1 MNGRRE
7 QVWVGVFV
15 LIAASL
21 LIITVLAV
29 AGTFSRGGV
38 NHHSSFKF
46 AGGLQPGDIIR
57 YGGMKAG
64 RVSSVHVDPQDSTRI
79 EIDFSVLRGIPVKT
93 DSVAKITSLGA
104 LGDNYIEVT
113 TGSKDAALLPPGSA
127 VKSVETVGIGDLGGV
142 IGGLAPVAQQ
152 VLQNL
157 DARLVELQVTI
168 ARVND
173 LLNDK
178 NRQSISSGLGNLSAM
193 LQEDR
198 PKISATLTNVQKASD
213 KLTPLLDDLKTT
225 MAQANATLSHVD
237 AVVVE
242 NRQDIRTIVVNLR
255 QTMITASELLDQIKD
270 VTDANEENID
280 QTLVNIRV
288 TTDNLKQL
296 TDELKR
302 RPSMLIHGNAPKDR
316 KPGGK

>member
-38 NHHSSFKF
+38 NHHTSFKF
-46 AGGLQPGDIIR
+46 AGGLQPGDIVR

-64 RVSSVHVDPQDSTRI
+64 RVSAVHVDPQDSTRI
-79 EIDFSVLRGIPVKT
+79 EIDFSVLRGIPLKT
-93 DSVAKITSLGA
+93 DSIARITTLGA
-104 LGDNYIEVT
+104 LGDNYVEVT
-113 TGSKDAALLPPGSA
+113 TGSKNAPLLPPGSA
-127 VKSVETVGIGDLGGV
+127 IKSIETVGIGDLGDML
-142 IGGLAPVAQQ
+142 GGLAPVAQQ

-270 VTDANEENID
+270 VTDANQENID

-302 RPSMLIHGNAPKDR
+302 RPSLLIRGNAPKDR